1 METVEIRSIVRDIA
15 LLFSDPQKNGEQVS
29 FTVQISGRD
38 ATHLTIPVTVS
49 NPPRF
54 SQFFTR
60 LITDRP
66 EWGEERR
73 WESDSRD
80 FVLAA
85 GVDRPGRV
93 NLSVTIRA
101 GRRYDDP
108 NATTTLVVENGD
120 LKEIAADVKA
130 LLQL

>member
-15 LLFSDPQKNGEQVS
+15 LLLSDPQKNGELTS
-29 FTVQISGRD
+29 LTVQIAGRD
-38 ATHLTIPVTVS
+38 ASHLTITVGFS
-49 NPPRF
+49 NPAKF

-66 EWGEERR
+66 EWGEERK

-80 FVLAA
+80 FALAA

-108 NATTTLVVENGD
+108 NATTTLVLENGD